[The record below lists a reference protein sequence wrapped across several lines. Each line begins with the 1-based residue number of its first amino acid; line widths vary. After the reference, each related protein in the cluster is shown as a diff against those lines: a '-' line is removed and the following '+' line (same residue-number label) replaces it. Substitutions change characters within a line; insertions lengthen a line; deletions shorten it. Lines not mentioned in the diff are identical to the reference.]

1 MPRLILKCR
10 YITNQKRHLENL
22 IRYIATRDGAEPVKS
37 TKGYLPASGKQKMVI
52 SEIIREMPESR
63 DLYEYNDYKKHPT
76 IENAS
81 EFITTAL
88 EQNLDLIGK
97 KKNYVDYIAHRPG
110 VEKLGPHGLFT
121 DAGIPIVLSEV
132 QKEVSNHSGNVWT
145 DVISIRREDAA
156 RLGYDQAEAWQ
167 SLLRAKRNQIADAM
181 KIPPDQ
187 FKWYAA
193 FHNEG
198 HHPHVHLI
206 AYSADAKK
214 GYVTEKGIE
223 QMRACLAKEIFKQ
236 ELYEIYSEQ
245 TIRRDRLLQSVD
257 DSLKELSLQINK
269 HHCENSNAEQMMK
282 LLSEK
287 LQNFKGRKVYG
298 YLPPTVKELV
308 NQIVD
313 ELGKDEVI
321 QSYYTLWYELRS
333 EVLKTYADQ
342 IENCPPLSTQKELK
356 RIKNMIIQE
365 AVKIGQ
371 AATFV
376 EDVGENPLDEEDV
389 SAHDSAEEISRM
401 EEEEKEE
408 TELFKN
414 PFEEMERLADLKM
427 YQADWNKSYKKARTA
442 LYGTKEWPP
451 DHNAAFF
458 LMQQEAETGNALA
471 MYDVAYMQ
479 EKGLGTECQMDLAE
493 DWYAKALH
501 AFLKAEESDPNPY
514 AEYRIGKMFGA
525 GQGTSQSYQESLPWL
540 EKAAAGGNVYAWY
553 SLGKYYYRGCGVL
566 QDYEEALHCFEQ
578 SENNAFA
585 DWELGRM
592 YQNGIGCTR
601 SEVTAERYFKEAFL
615 EFLEMEKKSQDDKI
629 QYRVGMM
636 YRDGL
641 GTRKDLKRAEEYFQ
655 KAVIQKNLSAVYALG
670 MLYLGSGENEKI
682 VKAVS
687 LLKNAADKGNGMAQ
701 YTLGKLYLQGKGTE
715 QNTAKAS
722 QYFLMSAEQGN
733 EYAAY
738 QLGRLLVENEEH
750 RNIEQGIRWLSFAS
764 DKNNPYAQYQLGKL
778 YMEGLFVP
786 SNEEKAVQYFE
797 KASAENSAASFR
809 LGCIYLWGK
818 GVEQDKKK
826 GREWLEFSAGQ
837 GNEYAVKV
845 LDHIDEWQR
854 ECITE
859 GLGRLF
865 KRISDLLNRQ
875 IEESAAHIP
884 GSRIDRKRLKKLN
897 ARKIA
902 QGHAYREHEP

>member
-97 KKNYVDYIAHRPG
+97 KKNYVDYIAQRPG

-257 DSLKELSLQINK
+257 DSLKALSLQINK
-269 HHCENSNAEQMMK
+269 HHCENSNVEQMIK

-298 YLPPTVKELV
+298 YLPQKVKELV

-333 EVLKTYADQ
+333 EVLKTYTDQ
-342 IENCPPLSTQKELK
+342 IEICPPLSTQKELK

-376 EDVGENPLDEEDV
+376 GDIGENLLDEEDV
-389 SAHDSAEEISRM
+389 SAHDSAEEISRT

-408 TELFKN
+408 TELFEN

-471 MYDVAYMQ
+471 MYDLAYML

-501 AFLKAEESDPNPY
+501 AFLKAEESAPNPY
-514 AEYRIGKMFGA
+514 AEYRIGKMFGV

-540 EKAAAGGNVYAWY
+540 EKAATGGNVYAWY
-553 SLGKYYYRGCGVL
+553 SLGKYYYRGCGVS

-636 YRDGL
+636 YRDGI

-655 KAVIQKNLSAVYALG
+655 KAVVQKNLSAVYALG
-670 MLYLGSGENEKI
+670 MLYLDSGENEKI

-701 YTLGKLYLQGKGTE
+701 YTLGKLYLQGNGTE

-722 QYFLMSAEQGN
+722 QYFLLSAEQGN

-738 QLGRLLVENEEH
+738 QLGRLLIENEEH

-786 SNEEKAVQYFE
+786 SNEVKAVQYFE
-797 KASAENSAASFR
+797 KASAENSTASFR
-809 LGCIYLWGK
+809 LGCIYFWGK
-818 GVEQDKKK
+818 DVEQDKKK
-826 GREWLEFSAGQ
+826 GRKWLEFSAGQ

-845 LDHIDEWQR
+845 LDHIDVWQK
-854 ECITE
+854 ECIAE
-859 GLGRLF
+859 GLGRLL
-865 KRISDLLNRQ
+865 KRLSDLLNRQ
-875 IEESAAHIP
+875 IEESAARIP
-884 GSRIDRKRLKKLN
+884 CSHIDRKRLKKLN

-902 QGHAYREHEP
+902 QGHAYRDHEP